1 MRHVL
6 QLLALSGL
14 AMGNA
19 QTQPSDS
26 LPIAHCHLI

>member
-1 MRHVL
+1 MRYVL

-26 LPIAHCHLI
+26 LPIAQHQLI